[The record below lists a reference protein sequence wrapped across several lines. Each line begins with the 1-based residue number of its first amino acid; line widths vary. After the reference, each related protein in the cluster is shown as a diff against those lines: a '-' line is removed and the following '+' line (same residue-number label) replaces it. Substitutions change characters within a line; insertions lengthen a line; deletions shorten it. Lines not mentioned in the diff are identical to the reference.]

1 VGGLGALLG
10 GLVGAGAGLLAGANV
25 GKLADKHVFD
35 NAQCLN
41 PDCGKNSLRIGDKFG
56 RIIPWVAL
64 KNGYF
69 RKLDPNFGKILL

>member
-1 VGGLGALLG
+1 VVLQALLG

-41 PDCGKNSLRIGDKFG
+41 PCGKNSLRIGDKFG
-56 RIIPWVAL
+56 RIIPVEKMDTL
-64 KNGYF
+64 ES
-69 RKLDPNFGKILL
+69 